1 MKLLK
6 IYLQLKVYLLVLLF
20 LFPFQ
25 QHIVFSSFLTKEL
38 ATAKNIKDRVN
49 RNNVTRIL
57 TKILEN
63 VDIKK
68 YSNGVF
74 VYAGIDE
81 YKQEILEIIEPVM
94 KLDIFS
100 YNCSN
105 KFDTDIIQKYLIS
118 YSGSIIFV
126 NGKECI
132 IYEYVNQFIKRKH
145 INANLIKRH
154 KKGGQS
160 QLRFSRLADES
171 RVHYVSYI
179 IENLNKITT
188 SNNWIFG
195 SDEITNML
203 FDRKNDIHIIV
214 KKGGFVNFDINTIG
228 NTNFWLRYLTEPDEN
243 KNDKIYEQIINYL
256 DTNPDY
262 LDFDPR
268 NAENMKWF
276 ITKLELNDELL
287 NLDKHIKL
295 ISTSKFYDRLNI
307 FDYIGV
313 KYFDYEIDM

>member
-118 YSGSIIFV
+118 YSGSIIFA